1 MLKRIKNATG
11 SSFSITFRYFR
22 GDTRRTT
29 VAASASAPEPDPG
42 TASGEGGVER
52 VRRPAHAS
60 DSLGRR
66 AIVRV
71 RLLSARPRC
80 PTRARAR
87 DRATYTIVP
96 TRDRTVRASYAHP
109 RPLHTRC
116 TCTDQCRLCPDQA
129 PMCASVVDGDGC
141 LSALFRLH
149 RQPRAANRERAV
161 PGCRPCRSES
171 QRSTRGAA
179 EPQDPG
185 AAREVLNRR

>member
-11 SSFSITFRYFR
+11 SLFSITFRYFR

-80 PTRARAR
+80 PVTTR
-87 DRATYTIVP
+87 
-96 TRDRTVRASYAHP
+96 
-109 RPLHTRC
+109 
-116 TCTDQCRLCPDQA
+116 
-129 PMCASVVDGDGC
+129 
-141 LSALFRLH
+141 
-149 RQPRAANRERAV
+149 
-161 PGCRPCRSES
+161 
-171 QRSTRGAA
+171 
-179 EPQDPG
+179 
-185 AAREVLNRR
+185 